1 MTLILAS
8 SRQLLPN
15 TSKILNLHDK
25 TLNCI
30 RQIVMDIETSFDHKI
45 LKLKPKKIKT
55 IFQ

>member
-8 SRQLLPN
+8 SRQSLPN

-25 TLNCI
+25 TLHCI

-45 LKLKPKKIKT
+45 LKLKPKKIKS